1 MNDSFNT
8 QERSLAPD
16 IARGFMLLLIAMAY
30 APTYLFNVELG
41 VYTNPAGGTWL
52 DQTVNFLSVI
62 LLDSRAY
69 PMFAVL
75 FGMGL
80 AIVVSRQM
88 EKGLPEREIKKL
100 IRRRGY
106 FLLLFGVIHGT
117 FVYGGEILGPYGISI
132 LLISWL
138 LYRSDKAL
146 FITSAV
152 LTPIFIFTAI
162 MMGLGMFMFDT
173 MTESLPDYSLA
184 GIAERLISY
193 PFAMLFSLL
202 FFPIII
208 IILLGV
214 WAGRK
219 GFLLQP
225 EKHRKFLT
233 IVAVVGILISI
244 AGAVPVALIG
254 AEMWSPDPVL
264 GGILFGVQ
272 VLTGV
277 FGGIGYAA
285 LFGLFSIPLSRKP
298 GIITRALAA
307 AGKRSLTCYVLQT
320 TIIAILLSEPLI
332 GLGGTVHAAGAATI
346 AILAWV
352 TGVLLSVVLEKRG
365 QKGPLDALLRR
376 MINSRK
382 VQKHENRVM

>member
-1 MNDSFNT
+1 MDNSINT
-8 QERSLAPD
+8 KERSLAPD
-16 IARGFMLLLIAMAY
+16 IAGGFMLLLIAMAY
-30 APTYLFNVELG
+30 APTYLFNAPPG
-41 VYTNPAGGTWL
+41 VYTSPTGATLL
-52 DQTVNFLSVI
+52 DQTVNFFSVI
-62 LLDSRAY
+62 FLDSRAY

-80 AIVVSRQM
+80 AIVISRQM
-88 EKGLPEREIKKL
+88 EKGLTEGEIKKL
-100 IRRRGY
+100 IRRTGY

-117 FVYGGEILGPYGISI
+117 FVYGGEILGPYGISV
-132 LLISWL
+132 LLISWM
-138 LYRSDKAL
+138 LYRSDKVL
-146 FITSAV
+146 FITSAI
-152 LTPIFIFTAI
+152 LAPFFIFTAMI
-162 MMGLGMFMFDT
+162 MGLGMFDT
-173 MTESLPDYSLA
+173 MPESPPDYSLA

-193 PFAMLFSLL
+193 PFGMLFNLL

-233 IVAVVGILISI
+233 IVAVGGILISV
-244 AGAVPVALIG
+244 AGAIPVAFMSADL
-254 AEMWSPDPVL
+254 WSPAPMLEGV
-264 GGILFGVQ
+264 LFGVQ

-285 LFGLFSIPLSRKP
+285 LFGLISIPLSRKP
-298 GIITRALAA
+298 GVITRALAS

-320 TIIAILLSEPLI
+320 TIIAVLLSKPLI
-332 GLGGTVHAAGAATI
+332 GLGGPVHDAGAAAI
-346 AILAWV
+346 AILAWM
-352 TGVLLSVVLEKRG
+352 TGVLLSIVLEKRG

-382 VQKHENRVM
+382 V